1 MRKVPFWAVAAVS
14 LLVFAG
20 CGRFSPRSAPEAAP
34 EDVLF
39 VRTAK
44 GVTLVRDLPE
54 GHAIQLSGAVPSTD
68 WSSVVRAIPQG
79 GDTRV
84 VALETSSGAELWSQV
99 VEGTHEVKV
108 ASENGRLVALGTPRD
123 GSGYPDGRSST
134 TLVLLGEDG
143 STPRTIQLEGNF
155 EPEAFSTD
163 GGSLFVIEYRPPLD
177 PTSYRVRRLDLGT
190 GEVGGVYTPDAD
202 LQQSMEGTARVQAA
216 SPDGR
221 RLYTLYSQQDA
232 DGIRHAFI
240 HVLSLDEL
248 WAHCIDLPAGFGT
261 APEEAIAV
269 SLSPDG
275 TRLYVADAR
284 ADSVAEVDTQTLS
297 VARSTEVDFGTSGA
311 PAHAERGADGMLYLA
326 SGARLLAVDPATLVP
341 GRSWDLEEAIT
352 GRQSAKDGSR
362 LYVGLR
368 DRIVILDTATGGRLG
383 TLSPEDMGKIG
394 QLGESTRLLDEERT
408 EITCAC

>member
-1 MRKVPFWAVAAVS
+1 MRKVPFCAVAAVALS
-14 LLVFAG
+14 VLAG
-20 CGRFSPRSAPEAAP
+20 CARLSPRSAPEGAP

-39 VRTAK
+39 VRTSR

-54 GHAIQLSGAVPSTD
+54 GQAIRLSGAVPSTD
-68 WSSVVRAIPQG
+68 WSAVVRAVPNG
-79 GDTRV
+79 TGTRV
-84 VALETSSGAELWSQV
+84 AALETSSGAELWSQD
-99 VEGTHEVKV
+99 VEGTFEVKV
-108 ASENGRLVALGTPRD
+108 ASQNGRLVALGTPRE
-123 GSGYPDGRSST
+123 GTGYPDGRSST

-143 STPRTIQLEGNF
+143 SAPRTIRLEGNF

-190 GEVGGVYTPDAD
+190 GEVVGVYTPDAH

-221 RLYTLYSQQDA
+221 RLYTLYSHKAA
-232 DGIRHAFI
+232 DGTRHAFI
-240 HVLSLDEL
+240 HVLSLDQL

-261 APEEAIAV
+261 APEDAIAL
-269 SLSPDG
+269 SLAPDG
-275 TRLYVADAR
+275 DRLYVADAR
-284 ADSVAEVDTQTLS
+284 ADSVAEVDTRTLS
-297 VARSTEVDFGTSGA
+297 VARSTHVDFGTSGA

-341 GRSWDLEEAIT
+341 GRSWDLEEEIT
-352 GRQSAKDGSR
+352 GIQAAKDGSR

-383 TLSPEDMGKIG
+383 ALSPEDMGKIG
-394 QLGESTRLLDEERT
+394 QLGQSTRLLDEERKV
-408 EITCAC
+408 ITCAC

>member
-1 MRKVPFWAVAAVS
+1 MRKVPFCAVAAVALS
-14 LLVFAG
+14 VLAG
-20 CGRFSPRSAPEAAP
+20 CARLSPRSAPEGAP

-39 VRTAK
+39 VRTSR

-54 GHAIQLSGAVPSTD
+54 GQAIRLSGAVPSTD
-68 WSSVVRAIPQG
+68 WSAVVRAVPNG
-79 GDTRV
+79 TGTRV
-84 VALETSSGAELWSQV
+84 AALETSSGAELWSQD
-99 VEGTHEVKV
+99 VEGTFEVKV
-108 ASENGRLVALGTPRD
+108 ASQNGRLVALGTPRE
-123 GSGYPDGRSST
+123 GTGYPDGRSST

-143 STPRTIQLEGNF
+143 SAPRTIRLEGNF

-190 GEVGGVYTPDAD
+190 GEVVGVYTPDAH
-202 LQQSMEGTARVQAA
+202 LQQSMKGTARVQAA

-221 RLYTLYSQQDA
+221 RLYTLYSHKAA
-232 DGIRHAFI
+232 DGTRHAFI
-240 HVLSLDEL
+240 HVLSLDQL

-261 APEEAIAV
+261 APEDAIAL
-269 SLSPDG
+269 SLAPDG
-275 TRLYVADAR
+275 DRLYVADAR
-284 ADSVAEVDTQTLS
+284 ADSVAEVDTRTLS
-297 VARSTEVDFGTSGA
+297 VARSTHVDFGTSGA

-341 GRSWDLEEAIT
+341 GRSWDLEEEIT
-352 GRQSAKDGSR
+352 GIQAAKDGSR

-383 TLSPEDMGKIG
+383 ALSPEDMGKIG
-394 QLGESTRLLDEERT
+394 QLGQSTRLLDEERKV
-408 EITCAC
+408 ITCAC